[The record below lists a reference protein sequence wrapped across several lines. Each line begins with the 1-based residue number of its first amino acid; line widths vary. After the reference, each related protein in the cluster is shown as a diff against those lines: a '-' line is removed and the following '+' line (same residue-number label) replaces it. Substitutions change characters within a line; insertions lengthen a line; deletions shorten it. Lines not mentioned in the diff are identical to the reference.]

1 MPAPK
6 ARTTVSSKMHSH
18 FESGFYMPTPV
29 IAMSGFSNS
38 GKTGVATS
46 VIRILTDRGYR
57 VGAVKHCHNGIDF
70 DPPDSDTARLGE
82 AGAAGVMASSPGRVY
97 VMERTPDDPTLESL
111 LGRFEDGDVDVII
124 AEGYKSSGVPKVL
137 VIGADMKYPDVENA
151 FAVGCVKESGGPAL
165 PKFCFDES
173 EKLVDMILRDHL

>member
-1 MPAPK
+1 
-6 ARTTVSSKMHSH
+6 
-18 FESGFYMPTPV
+18 MPTPV

-70 DPPDSDTARLGE
+70 DPTDSDTARLGE
-82 AGAAGVMASSPGRVY
+82 AGAAVVMASAPGIVY
-97 VMERTPDDPTLESL
+97 VTERTPDDPTLESL
-111 LGRFEDGDVDVII
+111 VGRFEDGDVDVII

-137 VIGADMKYPDVENA
+137 VIGDDMKYPDVENA
-151 FAVGCVKESGGPAL
+151 FAVVCDKESGGPAL
-165 PKFCFDES
+165 PTFCFDES